1 MERSYL
7 PLAVLL
13 ALAGCAVGPDYR
25 PPQTVTPDEWHALG
39 AGTAAAPTAD
49 PAVLADWWKTLEDPI
64 LDQLIE
70 QALANN
76 KTAKQAYASVVEA
89 RARRGIAAA
98 GFLADAWTP
107 SAGGS
112 RTNSD
117 ARVSDPD
124 VGVSGGSD
132 EIYNAGLDSGW
143 ELDLFGGQ
151 RRALEAA
158 NAQLGA
164 SEADLRDVLVTLL
177 GDVALSYVDVRTAQ
191 SRLSFAEKNLEAQR
205 GVLDI
210 TGWRAEAGLA
220 TALDVE
226 QAQSNYQQTRAAI
239 PSLQS
244 SLVQSMN
251 RLAVLTGDPP
261 GSLEA
266 TLAERKPIP
275 VAPLEIAAGVPADV
289 LRRRPD
295 IRSAERRLAAQTAQV
310 GVATA
315 ALYPSL
321 SLSGSITLQ
330 ALTAGDVLDGF
341 RTDRLG
347 LSLNA
352 ADLPRRR
359 VATERER
366 AERAGRR
373 RRSPRTKPPCSPRTR
388 KSRTRSPRRVNE
400 HARHEALAAGRRK
413 RAPRLGARAHAI
425 QLRSRGFPDRA
436 RRRPSA
442 ARARGLARRERRR
455 DDGQPDPPLQ
465 GAGRRLERL
474 PQGIVASGHRNESV
488 DTPGGLE
495 SGRLRSAAGAVEA
508 LGALGR
514 GRAGGDRR
522 RPYFSSAAA
531 AAPRPSTRRRK

>member
-13 ALAGCAVGPDYR
+13 ALTGCAVGPDYR
-25 PPQTVTPDEWHALG
+25 PPPTVTPDEWHALS

-49 PAVLADWWKTLEDPI
+49 PAVLADWWKTLQDPI

-70 QALANN
+70 QALARN

-98 GFLADAWTP
+98 DFWPTLGA
-107 SAGGS
+107 SAGGN
-112 RTNSD
+112 RTNSE

-124 VGVSGGSD
+124 VGLSGGTD
-132 EIYNAGLDSGW
+132 EIYDAGLDSGW

-151 RRALEAA
+151 RRAFEAA
-158 NAQLGA
+158 SAQLGA
-164 SEADLRDVLVTLL
+164 SEAELRDVLVTLL
-177 GDVALSYVDVRTAQ
+177 GDVALSYVDMRTAQ
-191 SRLSFAEKNLEAQR
+191 SRLSFAEKNIEAQR

-210 TGWRAEAGLA
+210 VGWRAAAGLA
-220 TALDVE
+220 TSLDVE
-226 QAQSNYQQTRAAI
+226 RAQSNYQQTRASI

-244 SLVQSMN
+244 SLVQAMN

-321 SLSGSITLQ
+321 SLGGSITLQ
-330 ALTAGDVLDGF
+330 ALSAGDVADGF

-347 LSLNA
+347 LSLNVPLFRGGA
-352 ADLPRRR
+352 LRQN
-359 VATERER
+359 
-366 AERAGRR
+366 
-373 RRSPRTKPPCSPRTR
+373 
-388 KSRTRSPRRVNE
+388 VN
-400 HARHEALAAGRRK
+400 AQNALVTQALAAYEATVLAAYEEVENALAASSNEDARHQ
-413 RAPRLGARAHAI
+413 ALQLGVE
-425 QLRSRGFPDRA
+425 SA
-436 RRRPSA
+436 RRASQLA
-442 ARARGLARRERRR
+442 LTQYNSGLVDFQTVLDSDRQLLVLEDSLAVS
-455 DDGQPDPPLQ
+455 DGEMTANLI
-465 GAGRRLERL
+465 RLYK
-474 PQGIVASGHRNESV
+474 
-488 DTPGGLE
+488 
-495 SGRLRSAAGAVEA
+495 A
-508 LGALGR
+508 LG
-514 GRAGGDRR
+514 GGW
-522 RPYFSSAAA
+522 SAF
-531 AAPRPSTRRRK
+531 PKE

>member
-25 PPQTVTPDEWHALG
+25 PPRTVTPDEWHAQG

-64 LDQLIE
+64 LDRLIE

-98 GFLADAWTP
+98 DFWPSLGGF
-107 SAGGS
+107 AGGN

-124 VGVSGGSD
+124 VGVSGGND

-220 TALDVE
+220 TSLDVE
-226 QAQSNYQQTRAAI
+226 RAQSNYQQTRAAI

-266 TLAERKPIP
+266 TLAQRRPVP
-275 VAPLEIAAGVPADV
+275 VASLEIAAGVPADV

-295 IRSAERRLAAQTAQV
+295 IRVAERRLAAQTAQV

-330 ALTAGDVLDGF
+330 ALAADDVLDGF
-341 RTDRLG
+341 QTDRLG
-347 LSLNA
+347 LSLDVPLFRGGALRQNVNA
-352 ADLPRRR
+352 QNAL
-359 VATERER
+359 VTQ
-366 AERAGRR
+366 
-373 RRSPRTKPPCSPRTR
+373 
-388 KSRTRSPRRVNE
+388 
-400 HARHEALAAGRRK
+400 ALAAYEATVLAAYEEVENALTASSNEDARHQ
-413 RAPRLGARAHAI
+413 ALQLGVE
-425 QLRSRGFPDRA
+425 SA
-436 RRRPSA
+436 RRASQLA
-442 ARARGLARRERRR
+442 LTQYNSGLVDFQTVLDADRQLLALE
-455 DDGQPDPPLQ
+455 DSLAVSDGEMTANLI
-465 GAGRRLERL
+465 RLYK
-474 PQGIVASGHRNESV
+474 
-488 DTPGGLE
+488 
-495 SGRLRSAAGAVEA
+495 A
-508 LGALGR
+508 LG
-514 GRAGGDRR
+514 GGWNAF
-522 RPYFSSAAA
+522 P
-531 AAPRPSTRRRK
+531 KE

>member
-7 PLAVLL
+7 PVAVLFVL
-13 ALAGCAVGPDYR
+13 GGCAVGPNYR
-25 PPQTVTPDEWHALG
+25 PPQTVTPDEWHALA
-39 AGTAAAPTAD
+39 AGTPAAPTAD
-49 PAVLADWWKTLEDPI
+49 SAVLADWWKTFEDPV

-70 QALANN
+70 QALARN

-98 GFLADAWTP
+98 DFWPTLGV
-107 SAGGS
+107 SAGGN
-112 RTNSD
+112 RTNSE

-124 VGVSGGSD
+124 VGLSGGSD
-132 EIYNAGLDSGW
+132 EIYDAGLDSGW

-158 NAQLGA
+158 TAQLGA

-191 SRLSFAEKNLEAQR
+191 SRLTFAEKNLEAQR

-210 TGWRAEAGLA
+210 TGWRAAAGLA

-244 SLVQSMN
+244 SLVQAMN

-266 TLAERKPIP
+266 TLAERKAIP
-275 VAPLEIAAGVPADV
+275 GASLEIAAGVPADV

-310 GVATA
+310 GVAAA

-321 SLSGSITLQ
+321 SLSGSITFQ
-330 ALTAGDVLDGF
+330 ALTASDVVDGF

-347 LSLNA
+347 LSLVAPLFRGGALRQNVNA
-352 ADLPRRR
+352 QNAL
-359 VATERER
+359 VAQ
-366 AERAGRR
+366 
-373 RRSPRTKPPCSPRTR
+373 
-388 KSRTRSPRRVNE
+388 
-400 HARHEALAAGRRK
+400 ALAAYEATVLAAYEEVENALTAASNEDARH
-413 RAPRLGARAHAI
+413 AALQLGVE
-425 QLRSRGFPDRA
+425 SA
-436 RRRPSA
+436 RRASELA
-442 ARARGLARRERRR
+442 LTQYNSGLVDFQTVLDADRQLLSLE
-455 DDGQPDPPLQ
+455 DSLAVSDGEMTANLI
-465 GAGRRLERL
+465 RLYK
-474 PQGIVASGHRNESV
+474 
-488 DTPGGLE
+488 
-495 SGRLRSAAGAVEA
+495 A
-508 LGALGR
+508 LG
-514 GRAGGDRR
+514 GGW
-522 RPYFSSAAA
+522 SSF
-531 AAPRPSTRRRK
+531 PKE

>member
-7 PLAVLL
+7 PLAVLF

-64 LDQLIE
+64 LDRLIE

-98 GFLADAWTP
+98 DFWP
-107 SAGGS
+107 SLGAFGGGS

-151 RRALEAA
+151 RRAFEAA

-220 TALDVE
+220 TSLDVE
-226 QAQSNYQQTRAAI
+226 RAQSNYQQTRAAI

-244 SLVQSMN
+244 GLVQSMN

-261 GSLEA
+261 GSLEG
-266 TLAERKPIP
+266 TLAERKPVP
-275 VAPLEIAAGVPADV
+275 VASLEIAAGVPADV

-295 IRSAERRLAAQTAQV
+295 IRVAERRLAAQTAQV

-330 ALTAGDVLDGF
+330 ALSAGDVLDGF
-341 RTDRLG
+341 QTDRLG
-347 LSLNA
+347 LSLNVPLFSGGA
-352 ADLPRRR
+352 LRQN
-359 VATERER
+359 
-366 AERAGRR
+366 
-373 RRSPRTKPPCSPRTR
+373 
-388 KSRTRSPRRVNE
+388 VN
-400 HARHEALAAGRRK
+400 AQNALVTQALAAYEATVLAAYEEVENALTASSNEDARHQ
-413 RAPRLGARAHAI
+413 ALQLGVE
-425 QLRSRGFPDRA
+425 SA
-436 RRRPSA
+436 RRASELA
-442 ARARGLARRERRR
+442 LTQYNSGLVDFQTVLDADRQLLALE
-455 DDGQPDPPLQ
+455 DSLAVSDGEMTANLI
-465 GAGRRLERL
+465 RLYK
-474 PQGIVASGHRNESV
+474 
-488 DTPGGLE
+488 
-495 SGRLRSAAGAVEA
+495 A
-508 LGALGR
+508 LG
-514 GRAGGDRR
+514 GGWNAF
-522 RPYFSSAAA
+522 P
-531 AAPRPSTRRRK
+531 KE